1 MRKSNEYI
9 CMRDG
14 SKFYLEKPT
23 LKSIRLNDIA
33 HALSMICRYTGHVP
47 EFYSVAQH
55 AVLVSLLS
63 KYPLAALHHDSSEAF
78 VGDVNKPLKR
88 MLGNDYCEIES
99 GIMFQISKRFNF
111 KWGGEVHDEIKY
123 WDVVVLGA
131 EVLSMMPE
139 KAKNFNLN
147 KKLNREQ
154 LKQAKKIKIEAFT
167 WEDSKSAFLARHKEL
182 CHGRN
187 S

>member
-33 HALSMICRYTGHVP
+33 HALAMLCRYTGHVP

-63 KYPLAALHHDSSEAF
+63 KYPLAALHHDSSETF
-78 VGDVNKPLKR
+78 TGDCNKPLKR
-88 MLGNDYCEIES
+88 MLGEEYSNIEH
-99 GIMFQISKRFNF
+99 GIMLQIAKKFGF
-111 KWGGEVHDEIKY
+111 IWDKEVHDEIKY

-154 LKQAKKIKIEAFT
+154 LQKAKKIKIEAFT
-167 WEDSKSAFLARHKEL
+167 WEDSKAAFLARHKEL
-182 CHGRN
+182 SHGCN